1 MHGVL
6 SHYTLKPKDVD
17 EVVRRIAEGGVPII
31 KAIPGF
37 ASYGI
42 LDAGGGKLVTY
53 SVYESK
59 MGTDESTKRAATW
72 VKEHIASLLPTPP
85 HVLDGEVR
93 VREIKGKPEYSVIRR
108 YQVDPKNMGEIVSRA
123 TSGFVPLVNHLPG
136 FATYTIL
143 DAGKG
148 VLVTISGFATR
159 AGADDS
165 TKKAA
170 AWVKENL
177 QTLAPNPPEITAGK
191 VRVIARATD

>member
-6 SHYTLKPKDVD
+6 RHYTLKPKDVD

-53 SVYESK
+53 GVYESK

-108 YQVDPKNMGEIVSRA
+108 YQVDRA
-123 TSGFVPLVNHLPG
+123 TSAFVPLVNHLPG
-136 FATYTIL
+136 CATYTIL

-177 QTLAPNPPEITAGK
+177 QALAPNPPEITAGK